1 MISLKKHIEL
11 HPGKLLE
18 ATLDAYGETLAAIGS
33 SGAQACPGLGSD
45 LKNQLEKIAAH
56 LAEEHTPDSM
66 MRDGKKTVQKLEDWG
81 ARAAEYH
88 KKKTA
93 EVKEILVTLARTAD
107 VIAERDKR
115 YAGQFGDLTGSLK
128 AVANLDDL
136 TRMRESILSSAAKL
150 SSYVERLTQESEKSV
165 SLLRTELAKY
175 QSRLDDAERL
185 AAQDELTGVSNR
197 RYAEGQIE
205 ARIEK
210 ALPFCLLLL
219 DLNGFKQVNDRH
231 GHAAGDEV
239 LKQFAGRLRSA
250 LRSSDAVAR
259 WGGDEFVAVLD
270 CDGVQSASRI
280 VTIHK
285 KLAGGYQI
293 QGTTGPTW
301 ITLTAALGCAVWR
314 PGDTL
319 TALLERADEAMYL
332 EKRDARRNA
341 STSQKG

>member
-18 ATLDAYGETLAAIGS
+18 AALDAYGDALTAMGK

-45 LKNQLEKIAAH
+45 LKNRLAEIAAR
-56 LAEEHTPDSM
+56 LPEEPTPDSLT
-66 MRDGKKTVQKLEDWG
+66 RDAKKAVEELGEWG

-93 EVKEILVTLARTAD
+93 EVKEILVTLAATAD
-107 VIAERDKR
+107 VIAERDNR

-136 TRMRESILSSAAKL
+136 SRMRESILSSASKL
-150 SSYVERLTQESEKSV
+150 SVYVERLTQENEKSV

-175 QSRLDDAERL
+175 QSRLDDVERL

-219 DLNGFKQVNDRH
+219 DLNGFKQVNDRY

-250 LRSSDAVAR
+250 LRNSDVVAR

-270 CDGVQSASRI
+270 CDEVQAASRI
-280 VTIHK
+280 VSIHK
-285 KLAGGYQI
+285 KLASGYQI
-293 QGTTGPTW
+293 EGTAGPIW

-314 PGDTL
+314 TGDTM

-341 STSQKG
+341 ATRPK

>member
-18 ATLDAYGETLAAIGS
+18 ATLDAYGDALTAMGS
-33 SGAQACPGLGSD
+33 SGARACPALGSD
-45 LKNQLEKIAAH
+45 LKNQLAKIVARVS
-56 LAEEHTPDSM
+56 EEQTPESLT
-66 MRDGKKTVQKLEDWG
+66 RDGKKAVQELEEWG
-81 ARAAEYH
+81 GRAADYQ

-136 TRMRESILSSAAKL
+136 TRMRESILSSASKL
-150 SSYVERLTQESEKSV
+150 SVYVERLTRESEQSV
-165 SLLRTELAKY
+165 NLLRAELAKY

-205 ARIEK
+205 VRIEK
-210 ALPFCLLLL
+210 ALPFCVLLL
-219 DLNGFKQVNDRH
+219 DLNGFKQVNDRY

-239 LKQFAGRLRSA
+239 LKQFAGRLRTA
-250 LRSSDAVAR
+250 LRSSDVVAR

-270 CDGVQSASRI
+270 CDGVQSATRI
-280 VTIHK
+280 VSIHK

-293 QGTTGPTW
+293 EGLAGPIW
-301 ITLTAALGCAVWR
+301 VTLTAALGCAVWR
-314 PGDTL
+314 SGDTL
-319 TALLERADEAMYL
+319 AALLERADEAMYL
-332 EKRDARRNA
+332 GKRDVRQNA
-341 STSQKG
+341 STNTKQ